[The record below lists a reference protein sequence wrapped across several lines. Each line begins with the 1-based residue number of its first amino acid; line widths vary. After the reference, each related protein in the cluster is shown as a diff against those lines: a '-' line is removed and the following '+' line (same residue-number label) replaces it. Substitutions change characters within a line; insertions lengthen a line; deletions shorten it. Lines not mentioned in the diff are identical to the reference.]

1 MSTDFGTLSPGDL
14 VRRSGS
20 SWVACCHPGEH
31 QDRLGCFG
39 PLVGD
44 QSAT

>member
-20 SWVACCHPGEH
+20 SIDP
-31 QDRLGCFG
+31 D
-39 PLVGD
+39 LVLLAARVGG
-44 QSAT
+44 AL